1 MYTAV
6 NCRSCAVAMGLE
18 LQSVTMYKKAVV
30 YSSELQELCCSYG
43 P

>member
-6 NCRSCAVAMGLE
+6 NCRSCVVDIGLE
-18 LQSVTMYKKAVV
+18 LLCVTMYKKAVV
-30 YSSELQELCCSYG
+30 YSSELHQLCFNYG